1 MTNARIK
8 EQLLRD
14 RLLEGK
20 HKDDVIAEILE
31 SYAPEIAEELR
42 INPDMS
48 ANPFLA
54 AMAQLAVSYDQP
66 PTIQVEG
73 DPDLSPIITPTLWV
87 KMQDRD
93 LKQRGI
99 NEVLVRLDWPVDDGG
114 DEVDDGAEVNDDAE
128 VGYRVISPG
137 YITDAEA
144 DPRHPSRPLMLEEFR
159 MRTRDGE
166 ERQTWETWD
175 VRDPAAPVF
184 RIEEEDDNGERVDMT
199 EAYTGSTEYPYQ
211 DTTGAPIFPYVL
223 YHSKMKGRLWSFK
236 LGTEMVRGTLRL
248 AAGWSSWW
256 DAFDNGASPVRVSID
271 LEPPAGVARTLNGTQ
286 NVDTIVTSPK
296 TILKMN
302 STRDGVGRIDTF
314 PPGLPPLEGVE
325 SLRAYEERL
334 AVFAGLNPGDLK
346 ASGDVKSG
354 ISIIVSR
361 EGQRRAQRKSEP
373 VNRSGDQQ
381 LLATAA
387 RLANSYGG
395 ASLPEKER
403 DYRIEYAILGLS
415 QEELTALLE
424 NLERERSLGLIS
436 PVTMAMRRYPSIE
449 TEEEALAY
457 LVRQSWLN
465 AQLRDALSQFEE

>member
-1 MTNARIK
+1 
-8 EQLLRD
+8 
-14 RLLEGK
+14 
-20 HKDDVIAEILE
+20 
-31 SYAPEIAEELR
+31 
-42 INPDMS
+42 
-48 ANPFLA
+48 
-54 AMAQLAVSYDQP
+54 
-66 PTIQVEG
+66 
-73 DPDLSPIITPTLWV
+73 
-87 KMQDRD
+87 
-93 LKQRGI
+93 
-99 NEVLVRLDWPVDDGG
+99 
-114 DEVDDGAEVNDDAE
+114 
-128 VGYRVISPG
+128 
-137 YITDAEA
+137 
-144 DPRHPSRPLMLEEFR
+144 
-159 MRTRDGE
+159 
-166 ERQTWETWD
+166 
-175 VRDPAAPVF
+175 
-184 RIEEEDDNGERVDMT
+184 
-199 EAYTGSTEYPYQ
+199 
-211 DTTGAPIFPYVL
+211 
-223 YHSKMKGRLWSFK
+223 
-236 LGTEMVRGTLRL
+236 MVRGTLRL

-271 LEPPAGVARTLNGTQ
+271 LEPPAGVACTLNGTQ

-302 STRDGVGRIDTF
+302 STRDGAGRIDTF

-354 ISIIVSR
+354 ISIVVSR

-373 VNRSGDQQ
+373 VNRAGDQQ

-436 PVTMAMRRYPSIE
+436 PVTMVMRRYPSIE

-465 AQLRDALSQFEE
+465 AQLREALSQFEE